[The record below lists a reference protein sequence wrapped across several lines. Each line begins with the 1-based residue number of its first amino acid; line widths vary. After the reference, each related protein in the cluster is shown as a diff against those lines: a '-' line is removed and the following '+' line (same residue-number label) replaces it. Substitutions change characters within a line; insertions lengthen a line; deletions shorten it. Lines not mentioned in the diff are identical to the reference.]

1 MTLIAM
7 IIVTGCT
14 IAGSLLWGNEDSITN
29 VIHSLINSFINSSS
43 LCGYKM
49 YQS

>member
-14 IAGSLLWGNEDSITN
+14 IAGSSSVEETKNCITN
-29 VIHSLINSFINSSS
+29 VIHSFINSSS
-43 LCGYKM
+43 LWRI
-49 YQS
+49 